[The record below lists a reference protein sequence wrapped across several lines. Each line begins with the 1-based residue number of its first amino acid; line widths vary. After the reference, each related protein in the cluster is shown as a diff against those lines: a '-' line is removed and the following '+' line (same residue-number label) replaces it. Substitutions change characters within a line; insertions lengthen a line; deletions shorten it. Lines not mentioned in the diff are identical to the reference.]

1 MKIIYAVCLIL
12 LFAQSSLAAQ
22 EQQLSDQQQIIG
34 SVHSMWNAVQ
44 KNDVEAYLKHIHPDY
59 SVFGE
64 GDVYL
69 HEGKDKERIDYADY
83 LSRASAV
90 RTFMHQPK
98 VTVNGDTAFIT
109 YHWND
114 AGYLNG
120 ERFTSRGKSTRIFV
134 KQGGEWLCIHSHFTA
149 IP

>member
-1 MKIIYAVCLIL
+1 MKIIYTAL
-12 LFAQSSLAAQ
+12 LFLAFAQASLAA
-22 EQQLSDQQQIIG
+22 EDLQLSDEQQIVESIL
-34 SVHSMWNAVQ
+34 SMWGAVQ
-44 KNDVEAYLKHIHPDY
+44 KGDLDAYLEHIHPDY

-69 HEGKDKERIDYADY
+69 HEGKAKERIDYADY
-83 LSRASAV
+83 LSRATGV

-114 AGYLNG
+114 AGYINA

-134 KQGGEWLCIHSHFTA
+134 KEEGEWLCIHSHFTA